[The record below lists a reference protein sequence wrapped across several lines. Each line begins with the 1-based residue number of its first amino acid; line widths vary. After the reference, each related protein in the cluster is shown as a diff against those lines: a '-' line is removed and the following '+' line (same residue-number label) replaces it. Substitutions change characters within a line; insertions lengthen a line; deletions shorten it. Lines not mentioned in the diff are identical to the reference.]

1 MKKRLVRYAIV
12 WSILEMM
19 IGLCRPGFA
28 FSDGPLTELKTSVDE
43 AVVILRDPELKRPE
57 LKRIKKEQL
66 VAIVNNRFDFEE
78 MSRRTLA
85 RHWQGLG
92 PEDQGLFVDLFAR
105 FLEGVYISKID
116 KYNNQDILYKRETV
130 QGERADVQSTV
141 LHNGVEIP
149 IDYKM
154 RTKGNKWLVYDVTIE
169 GVSLVANYRSQFE
182 SELRKGTFAD
192 LVKKIEEKVANL
204 EAAN

>member
-1 MKKRLVRYAIV
+1 MKNRLVLFAIV
-12 WSILEMM
+12 WSVFEMM

-28 FSDGPLTELKTSVDE
+28 LSGGPLAELKASVDE

-57 LKRIKKEQL
+57 MKKLKKERL
-66 VAIVNNRFDFEE
+66 VAIVNNRFDFAE

-85 RHWQGLG
+85 RHWQGMG
-92 PEDQGLFVDLFAR
+92 TEDQDLFVDLFAR

-116 KYNNQDILYKRETV
+116 KYNNQDIFYKRETV
-130 QGERADVQSTV
+130 QGERADVQSSV

-204 EAAN
+204 EATN